1 MDKRDLLT
9 IGEAATRAGLTVP
22 ALRHYEAKGL
32 VHATRTS
39 GNQRR
44 YPRHTLRRL
53 AFVRAAQRF
62 GLSLDEIREALDSL
76 PADRPPTARDWT
88 RLSRRWHDL
97 LQARIDALVELRDTT
112 SGCIGCGCLSTTSCP
127 IYNPGDER
135 AGEGPGARRWPE
147 GLRPS
152 AQPIRRSPHLDG

>member
-9 IGEAATRAGLTVP
+9 IGETAARAGVSVP
-22 ALRHYEAKGL
+22 TLRFYETKGL

-62 GLSLDEIREALDSL
+62 GLSLDEVREALDTL
-76 PADRPPTARDWT
+76 PPQRPPTAGDWA
-88 RLSRRWHDL
+88 RLSRRWHDA
-97 LQARIDALVELRDTT
+97 LQERIDALIELRDTT
-112 SGCIGCGCLSTTSCP
+112 TGRIGCGCLSTTSCP

-135 AGEGPGARRWPE
+135 GAEGPGARRWPE
-147 GLRPS
+147 GLREGS
-152 AQPIRRSPHLDG
+152 